1 MSVVLDDVVV
11 LDLTNTFSA
20 AMTGAFLA
28 DFGAT
33 VIRLELLSAA
43 SEPSADAN
51 PEAGADSSASWNCE
65 ADLIHRNKQSVA
77 LDPSSDRGRELLSL
91 LLAKADVLVTDWLVA
106 DLQALG
112 LDYAT
117 ASAEHGALV
126 FARVSGFG
134 PQGPDAERP
143 VIDELAAARTGM
155 MPIVQQP
162 GQPPVYTGAG
172 AMHASVLL
180 AFGIMTALIHRQQ
193 SGEGQQVD
201 TSLFA
206 ANMYGAS
213 LDLQA
218 FLAIG
223 HGDRLLNPT
232 SRLDVSNPMSGAM
245 YPSADG
251 RWVTLTMPQTDP
263 VWPAFSAA
271 VGIDEHDER
280 FNSHEKRTND
290 NRVAL
295 IEALEAAFQTRP
307 GTEWRRIFQEK
318 QLMADVIEQF
328 DFPANDPQVLANRYI
343 MELDHPSH
351 GKVKSLGFP
360 IYMSATPASLN
371 SLAPCSGQHTSQVLR
386 EMLGYSEDAIYQL
399 ATDGV
404 IAR

>member
-1 MSVVLDDVVV
+1 MSVALDDVVV

-28 DFGAT
+28 DFGAA
-33 VIRLELLSAA
+33 VIRLELLPATDGQQ
-43 SEPSADAN
+43 AD
-51 PEAGADSSASWNCE
+51 GKWNYE

-77 LDPSSDRGRELLSL
+77 LNPDSDRGRELLTE
-91 LLAKADVLVTDWLVA
+91 LLAKVDVIITDWLMA

-112 LDYAT
+112 VDYAS
-117 ASAEHGALV
+117 ASDGRGDLV
-126 FARVSGFG
+126 YARISGFG
-134 PQGPDAERP
+134 PQGPDKDLPA
-143 VIDELAAARTGM
+143 IDELAAARTGM

-172 AMHASVLL
+172 SMHASVLL
-180 AFGIMTALIHRQQ
+180 AFGIMTALIHRQG

-223 HGDRLLNPT
+223 HGDRLLHPI
-232 SRLDVSNPMSGAM
+232 SRLDVSNPMSGAL

-251 RWVTLTMPQTDP
+251 RWVTLTMPDTDRW
-263 VWPAFSAA
+263 WPLLAA
-271 VGIDEHDER
+271 ALGIDENDER
-280 FNSHEKRTND
+280 FNSHDKRCETN
-290 NRVAL
+290 RLAL
-295 IEALEAAFQTRP
+295 IDLLEAGFQTQP
-307 GTEWRRIFQEK
+307 GSHWREVFQQK
-318 QLMADVIEQF
+318 QMSADVIEQF
-328 DFPANDPQVLANRYI
+328 DYPANDPQVLANRYI
-343 MELDHPSH
+343 MELDHPSF
-351 GKVKSLGFP
+351 GAVKSLGFP
-360 IYMSATPASLN
+360 IFMSDTPARLE
-371 SLAPCSGQHTSQVLR
+371 SLAPCSGQHTSKVLR

-399 ATDGV
+399 TTQGV